1 MKRLVLSLAVGGL
14 VALAACGGGNSD
26 KGSASGASTT
36 STSAETTTN
45 ATVSAVDIKG
55 FAYAPPTATVKVG
68 SSLTWTNDD
77 TAPHTVTA
85 DDKSFDSGNV
95 AQNDKFSYTFKA
107 AGTFKYHCLYHGN
120 MHGTVTVTS

>member
-1 MKRLVLSLAVGGL
+1 S
-14 VALAACGGGNSD
+14 
-26 KGSASGASTT
+26 SASGASTT
-36 STSAETTTN
+36 STSAAKTSGAASTG
-45 ATVSAVDIKG
+45 AVDIKG

-68 SSLTWTNDD
+68 SSLPWTNDD

-95 AQNDKFSYTFKA
+95 AQNDTFSYTFKT

-120 MHGTVTVTS
+120 MHGTVTVTP